1 MKKFLL
7 LSSIA
12 FSLVACTQNP
22 YEISNEAV
30 GSLKKTD
37 TLKNILATLAADS
50 ISIDSLRTGEI
61 VGLSTFDVNKQLSLK
76 IRSNFYGLSEVV
88 QVFDKRFTTPE
99 GIGVGSTFADI
110 QKKYNI
116 IRITPSIR
124 SVSIAVKDKPFI
136 FLIDKKELP
145 ESLRYSM
152 QPLEA
157 VQIDENIPVSQV
169 LVSW

>member
-1 MKKFLL
+1 MVL
-7 LSSIA
+7 
-12 FSLVACTQNP
+12 SLVACTQNP

-37 TLKNILATLAADS
+37 TLKNILETLATDS

-61 VGLSTFDVNKQLSLK
+61 VGLSTFDANQQLSLK

-110 QKKYNI
+110 QKKYDI

-124 SVSIAVKDKPFI
+124 SVSIAVKDKPFV
-136 FLIDKKELP
+136 FLIDKNELP
-145 ESLRYSM
+145 ESLRYTM
-152 QPLEA
+152 QPIEA
-157 VQIDENIPVSQV
+157 VQIGDNVPISQV
-169 LVSW
+169 LISW

>member
-37 TLKNILATLAADS
+37 TLRNILETFTTDS

-61 VGLSTFDVNKQLSLK
+61 VGLNTFDNNKQLSIK
-76 IRSNFYGLSEVV
+76 IRSNFYGLPEVV

-99 GIGVGSTFADI
+99 GVGVGSAFADV

-124 SVSIAVKDKPFI
+124 SVSVAVKDKPFI
-136 FLIDKKELP
+136 FLIDKNELP
-145 ESLRYSM
+145 ESLRYTM
-152 QPLEA
+152 QPIEA
-157 VQIDENIPVSQV
+157 VQIGDNVPISQV
-169 LVSW
+169 LISW

>member
-7 LSSIA
+7 LISIV

-37 TLKNILATLAADS
+37 TLRNILETFTTDS

-61 VGLSTFDVNKQLSLK
+61 VGLNTFDNNKQLSLK
-76 IRSNFYGLSEVV
+76 IRSNFYGLPEVV

-99 GIGVGSTFADI
+99 GVGVGSTFADV

-124 SVSIAVKDKPFI
+124 SVSVAVKDKPFI
-136 FLIDKKELP
+136 FLIDKNELP
-145 ESLRYSM
+145 ESLRYTM
-152 QPLEA
+152 QPIEA
-157 VQIDENIPVSQV
+157 VQIGDNVPISQV
-169 LVSW
+169 LISW

>member
-1 MKKFLL
+1 L
-7 LSSIA
+7 
-12 FSLVACTQNP
+12 N
-22 YEISNEAV
+22 
-30 GSLKKTD
+30 
-37 TLKNILATLAADS
+37 
-50 ISIDSLRTGEI
+50 
-61 VGLSTFDVNKQLSLK
+61 TFDANKQLSLK

-124 SVSIAVKDKPFI
+124 SVSIAVKDKPFV
-136 FLIDKKELP
+136 FLIDKNELP
-145 ESLRYSM
+145 ESLRYSI

>member
-1 MKKFLL
+1 M
-7 LSSIA
+7 
-12 FSLVACTQNP
+12 
-22 YEISNEAV
+22 
-30 GSLKKTD
+30 
-37 TLKNILATLAADS
+37 
-50 ISIDSLRTGEI
+50 
-61 VGLSTFDVNKQLSLK
+61 
-76 IRSNFYGLSEVV
+76 
-88 QVFDKRFTTPE
+88 QVFDKRYTTPE

-110 QKKYNI
+110 QNKYNI

-157 VQIDENIPVSQV
+157 VQIDENIPVSQI

>member
-7 LSSIA
+7 LTSIV

-22 YEISNEAV
+22 YKISNEAV

-37 TLKNILATLAADS
+37 TLRNILETFTTDS

-61 VGLSTFDVNKQLSLK
+61 VGLNTFDNNKQLSLK
-76 IRSNFYGLSEVV
+76 IRSNFYGLPEVV

-99 GIGVGSTFADI
+99 GVGVGSTFADV

-124 SVSIAVKDKPFI
+124 SVSVAVKDKPFI
-136 FLIDKKELP
+136 FLIDKNELP
-145 ESLRYSM
+145 ESLRYTM
-152 QPLEA
+152 QPIEA
-157 VQIDENIPVSQV
+157 VQIGDNVPISQV
-169 LVSW
+169 LISW

>member
-1 MKKFLL
+1 MVKFKFNENASF
-7 LSSIA
+7 LS
-12 FSLVACTQNP
+12 LTP
-22 YEISNEAV
+22 ISANKDYNSFGV
-30 GSLKKTD
+30 V
-37 TLKNILATLAADS
+37 KNMNDK
-50 ISIDSLRTGEI
+50 
-61 VGLSTFDVNKQLSLK
+61 DVLYYLK

>member
-7 LSSIA
+7 LTSIV

-37 TLKNILATLAADS
+37 TLRNILETFTTDS

-61 VGLSTFDVNKQLSLK
+61 VGLNTFDNNKQLSLK
-76 IRSNFYGLSEVV
+76 IRSNFYGLPEVV

-99 GIGVGSTFADI
+99 GVGVGSAFAVV

-124 SVSIAVKDKPFI
+124 SVSVAVKDKPFI
-136 FLIDKKELP
+136 FLIDKNELP
-145 ESLRYSM
+145 ESLRYTM
-152 QPLEA
+152 QPIEA
-157 VQIDENIPVSQV
+157 VQIGDNVPISQV
-169 LVSW
+169 LISW